1 MEFIVNNGPFMKSK
15 NTKDKI
21 LLINF
26 IMLIPFLV
34 YRLFLNSL
42 NSIIIFVIS
51 LISSIVTSFL
61 YNYIN
66 NKKQKF
72 NNYYK
77 ELIYSIII
85 TLITPVNVSY
95 LLLFF
100 VSVVVIFLSKYF
112 DMFNIYLVSATII
125 YLTMILTSNTLQFVD
140 YNIYIFS
147 ILILISLITLINTRS
162 IKFRITLFCLL
173 VVIIKLLLNQS
184 VSGVDYLLL
193 FSSIFVIPEFKSTP
207 NPAFIQ
213 IVFGLLSG
221 ILSIFFNIEILF
233 IIILILNI
241 VFKYIDK
248 NYAYYLAK

>member
-34 YRLFLNSL
+34 YRLYLNGL

-66 NKKQKF
+66 NKEQKF

-147 ILILISLITLINTRS
+147 VFGIILEVLLLISAIIGLIREYRG
-162 IKFRITLFCLL
+162 KKER
-173 VVIIKLLLNQS
+173 
-184 VSGVDYLLL
+184 
-193 FSSIFVIPEFKSTP
+193 E
-207 NPAFIQ
+207 
-213 IVFGLLSG
+213 
-221 ILSIFFNIEILF
+221 
-233 IIILILNI
+233 
-241 VFKYIDK
+241 
-248 NYAYYLAK
+248 